1 MVAGRCRSRTP
12 GKRAAA
18 HMRATLP
25 VIREMR
31 IELEVAQKD

>member
-1 MVAGRCRSRTP
+1 MVAGRFRNRAP
-12 GKRAAA
+12 KKRAADRV
-18 HMRATLP
+18 RAALP